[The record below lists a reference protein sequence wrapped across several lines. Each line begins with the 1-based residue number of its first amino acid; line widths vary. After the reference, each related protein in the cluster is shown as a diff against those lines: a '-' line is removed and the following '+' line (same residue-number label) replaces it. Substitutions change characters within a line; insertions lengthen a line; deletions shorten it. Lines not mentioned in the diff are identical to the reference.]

1 MKTTVKTTI
10 ELPDE
15 LYRQVKAKSALQ
27 GLHVR
32 EVTIALYQQ
41 WLTQPQ
47 SSSDIKND
55 TQWLDKLISLTTPAP
70 KDGPTARAIVKDD
83 RSRLDRKVTK

>member
-1 MKTTVKTTI
+1 MKRTIKTTI

-15 LYRQVKAKSALQ
+15 LYRQVKAKSAME

-41 WLTQPQ
+41 WLAQPQ
-47 SSSDIKND
+47 NSSDTQNSS
-55 TQWLDKLISLTTPAP
+55 QWLDEMMSLVITEP
-70 KDGPTARAIVKDD
+70 KNGPTARAIVEED
-83 RSRLDRKVTK
+83 RSRLDIKSIK